1 VTRRPRYLEERLL
14 WEGGYLRV
22 AGIDEAGRGPLAGPV
37 VAAAVVLRRPL
48 RLAGIDD
55 SKRLTPEAR
64 EDLRAGIEAR
74 AEAIA
79 WARIEHDEID
89 RINIL
94 QASFAA
100 MLVALESLPAPPDFV
115 LIDGPLAPKGIRCPH
130 RAIVDGDALC
140 ASVAAASIVAKVER
154 DRIMCGYDALYPGY
168 GFARH
173 KGYSTPEHLEALER
187 LGPCPIHRR
196 TFHPL
201 TPQLSLALD

>member
-1 VTRRPRYLEERLL
+1 MARRPRYLEERLL

-100 MLVALESLPAPPDFV
+100 MLVALESLSEPPDFV
-115 LIDGPLAPKGIRCPH
+115 LIDGPLAPKGLRCPH

-154 DRIMCGYDALYPGY
+154 DRIMCAYDALYPGY

-201 TPQLSLALD
+201 TPQFSLSLD